1 MNTKHTQG
9 DWYARDGQIY
19 PTDTGKTLA
28 LIPYYDKDNE
38 EHEANARL
46 IANAP
51 ELLAALIDA
60 QHLFNEMLKLLP
72 ESAKNC
78 DKLNFNKRFCFRILI
93 PIYKATEP

>member
-1 MNTKHTQG
+1 MNTKHTEG

-46 IANAP
+46 IAAAP
-51 ELLAALIDA
+51 FMIMALQEAVYHSHVYDTPPALIE
-60 QHLFNEMLKLLP
+60 LFQYAIN
-72 ESAKNC
+72 
-78 DKLNFNKRFCFRILI
+78 
-93 PIYKATEP
+93 KATQP

>member
-1 MNTKHTQG
+1 MNLKHTQG

-51 ELLAALIDA
+51 WLLMALQEAVDHSVIYDTPPALIE
-60 QHLFNEMLKLLP
+60 LFQFAIN
-72 ESAKNC
+72 
-78 DKLNFNKRFCFRILI
+78 
-93 PIYKATEP
+93 KATQP

>member
-38 EHEANARL
+38 EHVANARL
-46 IANAP
+46 MAAAP
-51 ELLAALIDA
+51 FMLMALQEAVEHSAVYDTTPALIE
-60 QHLFNEMLKLLP
+60 LFQY
-72 ESAKNC
+72 A
-78 DKLNFNKRFCFRILI
+78 IH
-93 PIYKATEP
+93 KATQQ

>member
-28 LIPYYDKDNE
+28 LIPYYDEDNE

-46 IANAP
+46 IAAAP
-51 ELLAALIDA
+51 WLLMALKEA
-60 QHLFNEMLKLLP
+60 VEH
-72 ESAKNC
+72 SAVY
-78 DKLNFNKRFCFRILI
+78 DTPPGLI
-93 PIYKATEP
+93 EFFQYAIHKATQQ

>member
-51 ELLAALIDA
+51 ELLAALIYIVNCNSEIGEDA
-60 QHLFNEMLKLLP
+60 VLD
-72 ESAKNC
+72 AKGYNMAC
-78 DKLNFNKRFCFRILI
+78 DAIN
-93 PIYKATEP
+93 KATQL

>member
-46 IANAP
+46 IASAP
-51 ELLAALIDA
+51 ELLEALILAYSFMVTDP
-60 QHLFNEMLKLLP
+60 QHQGRNILLTIK
-72 ESAKNC
+72 SAIN
-78 DKLNFNKRFCFRILI
+78 
-93 PIYKATEP
+93 KATQP